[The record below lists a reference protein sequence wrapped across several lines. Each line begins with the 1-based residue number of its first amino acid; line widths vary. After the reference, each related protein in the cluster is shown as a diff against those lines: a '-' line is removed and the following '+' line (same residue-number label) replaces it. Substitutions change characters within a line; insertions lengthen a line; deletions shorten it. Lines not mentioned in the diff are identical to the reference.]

1 MHEDHSGSVGGPRRG
16 QGLRHASRI
25 DVLVAKKDEYQQ
37 FSANAGWVPTPGL
50 QEDSVEAV

>member
-1 MHEDHSGSVGGPRRG
+1 MHEYHSGSVGGPRRG

-37 FSANAGWVPTPGL
+37 FNAMGAHASASRG
-50 QEDSVEAV
+50 